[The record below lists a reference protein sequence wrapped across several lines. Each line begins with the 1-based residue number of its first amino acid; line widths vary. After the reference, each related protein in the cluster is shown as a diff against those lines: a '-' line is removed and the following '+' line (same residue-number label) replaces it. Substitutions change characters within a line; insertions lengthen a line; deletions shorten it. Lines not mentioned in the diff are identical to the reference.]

1 MIKGTLDRTSFRQ
14 GNSWRRQQAS
24 YLLAQRKK
32 SFIQKWFKPF
42 LVFCLILGTTAG
54 GWTVF
59 TVFFP
64 GAADMEK
71 TAPTVSTPTVNHPVS
86 LTRSQIREMIRE
98 EDLVNADRNV
108 FPMETP
114 QGMVQVVTYLDMNL
128 TGLLNATLDHLKTL
142 TRGKPTQIAMVV
154 MDGYQ
159 GHILA
164 MAGFDLED
172 KDANPCTR
180 AAYPAASIFKIVTA
194 AAAMDALNFS
204 PQTPLF
210 FNGNKYT
217 LYKRQLKDV
226 KNKYTVQVSLENAF
240 AQSINPVFGKLGQKH
255 LGREHLSDYARA
267 FGFNQ
272 TPDTDLAFD
281 TGLFH
286 VEDNEFHLAELGCGF
301 NRDTLISPLF
311 GAMMITPLLNKG
323 QTVVPAV
330 ISHVTDVNGNA
341 IYRHTPS
348 RAVTAM
354 TPESAAAMMGLMEKT
369 VIQGTARKSF
379 GSFSRDNVLSK
390 LTIGG
395 KTGSLSNREHT
406 IKYDWFTGFAK
417 EKTGT
422 RAITFSV
429 MVGHGEYIGT
439 RAASHARSI
448 IKQYFTS
455 PASAG

>member
-1 MIKGTLDRTSFRQ
+1 MLKSTLERTTFRRQ
-14 GNSWRRQQAS
+14 NSWRRQQAS

-32 SFIQKWFKPF
+32 TFIQKWGKRF
-42 LVFCLILGTTAG
+42 LVFCLIVGFVAG
-54 GWTVF
+54 GWIVSSVF
-59 TVFFP
+59 LS
-64 GAADMEK
+64 GSNNMEQ
-71 TAPTVSTPTVNHPVS
+71 TAPTISKPTLKPPVS
-86 LTRSQIREMIRE
+86 LTRAQVREMIRD
-98 EDLVNADRNV
+98 EDLVNAARNV

-114 QGMVQVVTYLDMNL
+114 QGIVQVVTYLDVNL
-128 TGLLNATLDHLKTL
+128 TGFLNATLDHLKTL

-154 MDGYQ
+154 MDGHQ

-180 AAYPAASIFKIVTA
+180 AVFPAASIFKIVTA

-226 KNKYTVQVSLENAF
+226 KNKYTVKVSLENAF
-240 AQSINPVFGKLGQKH
+240 AQSINPVFGKLGQTY
-255 LGREHLSDYARA
+255 LGRDHLSVYAQA

-272 TPDTDLAFD
+272 TPDTDLMFD
-281 TGLFH
+281 TGQFH
-286 VEDNEFHLAELGCGF
+286 IEDNDFHLAELGCGF

-323 QTVVPAV
+323 HTVLPAV
-330 ISHVTDVNGNA
+330 ISHVMDVDGNT
-341 IYRHTPS
+341 IYRHIPS
-348 RAVTAM
+348 RSVTTM
-354 TPESAAAMMGLMEKT
+354 TPESAAAMIGLMEKT
-369 VIQGTARKSF
+369 VTQGTARKSF
-379 GSFSRDNVLSK
+379 GSFSKDKILSR
-390 LTIGG
+390 LAIGG

-417 EKTGT
+417 EKNGS
-422 RAITFSV
+422 RAITFSI
-429 MVGHGEYIGT
+429 MVGHGEYIGA

-448 IKQYFTS
+448 IKQYFS
-455 PASAG
+455 SSASVD

>member
-1 MIKGTLDRTSFRQ
+1 
-14 GNSWRRQQAS
+14 
-24 YLLAQRKK
+24 
-32 SFIQKWFKPF
+32 
-42 LVFCLILGTTAG
+42 
-54 GWTVF
+54 
-59 TVFFP
+59 
-64 GAADMEK
+64 MEQ
-71 TAPTVSTPTVNHPVS
+71 TAPQISKPTLNSPVS
-86 LTRSQIREMIRE
+86 LTRAQVREMIRD
-98 EDLVNADRNV
+98 EDLVNTGRNV
-108 FPMETP
+108 FPAKTS
-114 QGMVQVVTYLDMNL
+114 QGIVQVVTYLDVNL
-128 TGLLNATLDHLKTL
+128 TGFLNATLDHLKTL

-154 MDGYQ
+154 MDGHQ

-172 KDANPCTR
+172 KEANPCTR

-194 AAAMDALNFS
+194 AAAMDELNFS
-204 PQTPLF
+204 PKTPLY

-226 KNKYTVQVSLENAF
+226 KNKYTVKVTLEDAF
-240 AQSINPVFGKLGQKH
+240 AQSINPVFGKLGQTY
-255 LGREHLSDYARA
+255 LGREHLSAYAQA

-272 TPDTDLAFD
+272 TPDTDLMFD

-286 VEDNEFHLAELGCGF
+286 MEDSKFHLAELGCGF

-323 QTVVPAV
+323 QTVLPAV
-330 ISHVTDVNGNA
+330 ISHVMDVDGNF

-348 RAVTAM
+348 RSVTAM
-354 TPESAAAMMGLMEKT
+354 TPKSAAAMMGLMEKT
-369 VIQGTARKSF
+369 VLHGTARKSF

-417 EKTGT
+417 EKNGP

-429 MVGHGEYIGT
+429 MVGHGKYIGT
-439 RAASHARSI
+439 RAASHARSL

-455 PASAG
+455 PASSG